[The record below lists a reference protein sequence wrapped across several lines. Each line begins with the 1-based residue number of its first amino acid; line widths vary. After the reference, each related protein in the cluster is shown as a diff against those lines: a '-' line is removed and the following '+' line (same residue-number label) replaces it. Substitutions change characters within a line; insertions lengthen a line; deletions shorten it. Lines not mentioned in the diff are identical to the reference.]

1 MPSVSVPGGADDPLD
16 RRRLRHD
23 VRGEAT
29 AIAWAARSLL
39 AGDPD
44 ERQVER
50 LEEIARAAARI
61 ERVLDVHLPPPTG

>member
-1 MPSVSVPGGADDPLD
+1 VADPTDDLLD

-39 AGDPD
+39 ADRPED
-44 ERQVER
+44 HQLQR
-50 LEEIARAAARI
+50 LEEIARAA
-61 ERVLDVHLPPPTG
+61 ERLERTVDAHLPPSID